1 MNESLKNT
9 YNTIVEVP
17 EEHLLSSKEGSI
29 FGENGRMLIESKK
42 ESGSIGRLWR
52 YYMWGILVALI
63 SGALMSIQGVFNT
76 EVTKQT
82 SLWVSTGWV
91 QLSAFAVCVLAW
103 IFTGRDSIAAL
114 WQVENKYTLLGGVI
128 GAFITITVIQSM
140 GSLGPARA
148 AMLIVISQLAVAY
161 VIELF
166 GLFGV
171 EKVDLSGA
179 DCLHGHCN
187 CRNCHI

>member
-1 MNESLKNT
+1 
-9 YNTIVEVP
+9 
-17 EEHLLSSKEGSI
+17 
-29 FGENGRMLIESKK
+29 
-42 ESGSIGRLWR
+42 
-52 YYMWGILVALI
+52 MWGILVALI

-76 EVTKQT
+76 EMTKQT

-171 EKVDLSGA
+171 EKVDFEWRRLLGMA
-179 DCLHGHCN
+179 IAIVG
-187 CRNCHI
+187 IVIFKWEK

>member
-1 MNESLKNT
+1 
-9 YNTIVEVP
+9 
-17 EEHLLSSKEGSI
+17 
-29 FGENGRMLIESKK
+29 
-42 ESGSIGRLWR
+42 
-52 YYMWGILVALI
+52 MWGILVALI

-171 EKVDLSGA
+171 EKVDFEWRRLLGMA
-179 DCLHGHCN
+179 IAIVVIVIFKCEK
-187 CRNCHI
+187 

>member
-1 MNESLKNT
+1 
-9 YNTIVEVP
+9 
-17 EEHLLSSKEGSI
+17 
-29 FGENGRMLIESKK
+29 
-42 ESGSIGRLWR
+42 
-52 YYMWGILVALI
+52 MWGILVALI

-114 WQVENKYTLLGGVI
+114 WQVENKSTLLGGVI

-171 EKVDLSGA
+171 EKVDFEWRRLLGMA
-179 DCLHGHCN
+179 IAIVG
-187 CRNCHI
+187 IVIFKWEK

>member
-1 MNESLKNT
+1 
-9 YNTIVEVP
+9 
-17 EEHLLSSKEGSI
+17 
-29 FGENGRMLIESKK
+29 MLIESKK
-42 ESGSIGRLWR
+42 EAGSIGRLWR

-171 EKVDLSGA
+171 EKVDFEWRRLLGLA
-179 DCLHGHCN
+179 IAIVG
-187 CRNCHI
+187 IVIFKWEK